1 VSLASKTV
9 TTIVGFTEL
18 SSDGAL
24 FNSAAVFQ
32 DGAIAGVYRK
42 NHPAIKRSV
51 YQAGTEAPVFHV
63 GNITF
68 GIAICYDSTFPTLIA
83 RVAAQGARVVFVPTN
98 NALPRLRRTTD
109 VVAEARA
116 CDIARATENG
126 IWVVRADVAGVIG
139 ELSSLGSSRIVS
151 PDGSIVMEAQ
161 ELAEDLLVADVGLVT
176 T

>member
-1 VSLASKTV
+1 VL
-9 TTIVGFTEL
+9 
-18 SSDGAL
+18 
-24 FNSAAVFQ
+24 
-32 DGAIAGVYRK
+32 
-42 NHPAIKRSV
+42 
-51 YQAGTEAPVFHV
+51 
-63 GNITF
+63 
-68 GIAICYDSTFPTLIA
+68 
-83 RVAAQGARVVFVPTN
+83 FVPTN